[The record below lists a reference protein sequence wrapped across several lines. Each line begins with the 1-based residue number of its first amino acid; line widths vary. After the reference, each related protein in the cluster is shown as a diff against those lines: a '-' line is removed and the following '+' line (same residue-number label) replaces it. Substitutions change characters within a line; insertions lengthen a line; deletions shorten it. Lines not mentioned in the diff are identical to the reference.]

1 MEFEASLML
10 IKLQWRLFVTVKGL
24 EVQTVDGDDA
34 KSVQEFGDCV
44 GDKQLL
50 ANSYMVVTVTVTH
63 I

>member
-1 MEFEASLML
+1 MALVCHS
-10 IKLQWRLFVTVKGL
+10 KRSGN
-24 EVQTVDGDDA
+24 VQTVDGDDA